1 MPIPAVI
8 YRRQDLITV
17 TSLARR
23 WGVSRQKVYNLIDEG
38 KLTTFRFGFSRVL
51 HVPLSQVKTLEMG
64 AECSGDI

>member
-1 MPIPAVI
+1 MPTSAVI
-8 YRRQDLITV
+8 YRRQDLITI

-51 HVPLSQVKTLEMG
+51 HVPLSQVKTLEI
-64 AECSGDI
+64 ATASSGDV